1 MRYEILT
8 DAMEKL
14 EKELKKIER
23 KCNKY
28 GCPFEYKI
36 VGTTNKKVNKCYYE
50 FTIVELEGIAKINE
64 YELIGII
71 KRVNDK
77 NIVNSVD
84 GAEVPKRFWT
94 TENYCEHCNSKR
106 NRNTLYILKTTK
118 TNEYKQ
124 VGKSCVKLY
133 TNGIDAEDF
142 ARLYQYGNLLG
153 EYSDLGYEYID
164 TYNVSPTYKVD
175 DVLNVACMLI
185 DELGYINSDDEL
197 STKSLI
203 QYYLGYDL
211 GVMNKQLK
219 GLYEFTDKELKA
231 DRSTK
236 INAIKEYYMNIKAK
250 NDYEHNIQVL
260 LANEY
265 ISMNMVGYLA
275 YLPKGYDKVIEKQR
289 KLGKKL
295 SDTKNIIYYGIENK
309 RYKQIN
315 VKDCNLVGNY
325 STVYGIINVYQII
338 VDNSVL
344 IWKTTNSIEID
355 NVNKIDFTVKEHKLY
370 NGIKQTS
377 VTRCKV
383 Y

>member
-28 GCPFEYKI
+28 DCPFEYKI
-36 VGTTNKKVNKCYYE
+36 IGTTNKMINKKYYE
-50 FTIVELEGIAKINE
+50 FTIVELNGMAIIND

-71 KRVNDK
+71 KRVGDK
-77 NIVNSVD
+77 NIVNSIN
-84 GAEVPKRFWT
+84 GSEVPKRFWNT
-94 TENYCEHCNSKR
+94 DNYCEHCNSKR
-106 NRNTLYILKTTK
+106 NRNTLFILRNTK

-133 TNGIDAEDF
+133 TNGIDAEYF
-142 ARLYQYGNLLG
+142 ARLCMYGNLFE
-153 EYSDLGYEYID
+153 EYSDLGYEYIN
-164 TYNVSPTYKVD
+164 TYSVSPKYKVD
-175 DVLNVACMLI
+175 DVLNVAIMLI
-185 DELGYINSDDEL
+185 DELGYMNSNDEL
-197 STKSLI
+197 SIKSLI
-203 QYYLGYDL
+203 QFCLSFDL
-211 GVMNKQLK
+211 DVMNRELK
-219 GLYEFTDKELKA
+219 GIYEFTDKELNI

-236 INAIKEYYMNIKAK
+236 INNIKEYYLNIKAK

-265 ISMNMVGYLA
+265 MNMNMIGYLA

-295 SDTKNIIYYGIENK
+295 SDTKDIIYYGIENK

-315 VKDCNLVGNY
+315 VKDCNLAGNY

>member
-1 MRYEILT
+1 MIYEILT

-36 VGTTNKKVNKCYYE
+36 IGTTNKMINKNYYD
-50 FTIVELEGIAKINE
+50 FTIVELSGMAIIND

-71 KRVNDK
+71 NRVDNK
-77 NIVNSVD
+77 NIVNSVN
-84 GAEVPKRFWT
+84 GSEVPKRFWN

-106 NRNTLYILKTTK
+106 NRNTLFILRNTK

-133 TNGIDAEDF
+133 TNGIDAEHF
-142 ARLYQYGNLLG
+142 ARLYMYGNLFK

-164 TYNVSPTYKVD
+164 TYSVSPKYKVD
-175 DVLNVACMLI
+175 DVLNVAIMLI
-185 DELGYINSDDEL
+185 DELGYMNSNDEL
-197 STKSLI
+197 STKLLI
-203 QYYLGYDL
+203 QFCLGFDL
-211 GVMNKQLK
+211 GVMNRKLK
-219 GLYEFTDKELKA
+219 GIYEFTDKELNT

-236 INAIKEYYMNIKAK
+236 INNIKEYYLNIKAK

-265 ISMNMVGYLA
+265 INMNMVGYLA

-289 KLGKKL
+289 KLEKKL
-295 SDTKNIIYYGIENK
+295 SDTKDAIYYGIENK

-315 VKDCNLVGNY
+315 VKDCSLVGNY
-325 STVYGIINVYQII
+325 STVYGITNVYQII

-344 IWKTTNSIEID
+344 IWKTTNSIDID
-355 NVNKIDFTVKEHKLY
+355 NVNKIDFTVKEHRLY

>member
-36 VGTTNKKVNKCYYE
+36 IGTTNKMINKNYYD
-50 FTIVELEGIAKINE
+50 FTIVELSGMAIIND

-71 KRVNDK
+71 KREDNK
-77 NIVNSVD
+77 NIVNSVN
-84 GAEVPKRFWT
+84 GSEVPRRFWDT
-94 TENYCEHCNSKR
+94 DNYCEHCNSKR
-106 NRNTLYILKTTK
+106 NRNTLFILRNTK

-133 TNGIDAEDF
+133 TNGIDAEHF
-142 ARLYQYGNLLG
+142 ARLYMYGNLFE

-164 TYNVSPTYKVD
+164 TYSVSPKYKVD
-175 DVLNVACMLI
+175 DVLNVAIMLI
-185 DELGYINSDDEL
+185 DELGYMNSNDEL

-203 QYYLGYDL
+203 QFCLGFDL
-211 GVMNKQLK
+211 GVMNRKLK
-219 GLYEFTDKELKA
+219 GIYEFTDNELNT

-236 INAIKEYYMNIKAK
+236 INNIKEYYLNIKAK

-265 ISMNMVGYLA
+265 INMNMVGYLA
-275 YLPKGYDKVIEKQR
+275 YLPKGYDKVIEKKR
-289 KLGKKL
+289 KLEKKL
-295 SDTKNIIYYGIENK
+295 SDTKDAIYYGIENT

-315 VKDCNLVGNY
+315 VKDCSLVGNY
-325 STVYGIINVYQII
+325 STVYGITNVYQII

-344 IWKTTNSIEID
+344 IWKTTNSIDID
-355 NVNKIDFTVKEHKLY
+355 NVNKIDFTVKEHRLY